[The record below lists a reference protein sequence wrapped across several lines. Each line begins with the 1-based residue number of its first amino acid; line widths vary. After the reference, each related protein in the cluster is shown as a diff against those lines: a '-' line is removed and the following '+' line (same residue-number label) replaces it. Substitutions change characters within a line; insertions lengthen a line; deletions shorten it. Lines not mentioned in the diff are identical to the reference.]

1 MENTE
6 KKIKILIKPQCEPE
20 IRNRFITNSERNVSL
35 FLKKMK
41 PGTPLQQQRL

>member
-6 KKIKILIKPQCEPE
+6 KKIKVLIKPQCDAE
-20 IRNRFITNSERNVSL
+20 IRNRFITKFILNVSL

-41 PGTPLQQQRL
+41 SGTPLQQQRL

>member
-20 IRNRFITNSERNVSL
+20 IRNRFITKFGEKCEFV
-35 FLKKMK
+35 LKKMK
-41 PGTPLQQQRL
+41 SGTPLQQQRL